1 MPLHWVPLV
10 DAYDSAVARGDD
22 LRLPFRRLHVVL
34 DVLDRPYGAQ
44 SNHEHV
50 LRQRL
55 QRLRGGGAL
64 EAMWREAPVAP
75 RRANPRHRERDDA
88 LSPAELSAQIAQR
101 RGIRLVHAGE
111 RRWIAQAS
119 LAASRQEMC

>member
-1 MPLHWVPLV
+1 M
-10 DAYDSAVARGDD
+10 DDYDSAVARGDD

-64 EAMWREAPVAP
+64 DAMWREAPVA
-75 RRANPRHRERDDA
+75 
-88 LSPAELSAQIAQR
+88 ELSRTLSDCSLAQQLQIELQSEAA
-101 RGIRLVHAGE
+101 VAAGE
-111 RRWIAQAS
+111 CVAPLFDRLPFA
-119 LAASRQEMC
+119 LAPVAADQVISFHRYLGAG